1 MKLRAL
7 LNLVF
12 NIAAGLICVKIAW
25 ASLLTVI
32 ECSDSLLSW
41 SALFGCTALAI
52 LCWLDSVDIIRGDDA

>member
-1 MKLRAL
+1 
-7 LNLVF
+7 
-12 NIAAGLICVKIAW
+12 VKIAW